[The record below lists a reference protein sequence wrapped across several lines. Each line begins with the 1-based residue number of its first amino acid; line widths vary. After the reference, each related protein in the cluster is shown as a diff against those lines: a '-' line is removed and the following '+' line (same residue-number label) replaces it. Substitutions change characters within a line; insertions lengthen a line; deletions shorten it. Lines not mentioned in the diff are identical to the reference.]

1 MNSKGLFHILRFL
14 DFYDIINLF
23 KTKNKKLFILL
34 NTALAKI
41 YYSNIKECLLK
52 YYNIIE
58 LLKCSIVRSQIKDS
72 LKIDLV
78 LNTRLKCNNNNLI
91 EPMYYQLAY
100 IYNYYQKIKPQKELI
115 TKEDC
120 ENKGKK
126 LKCMIT
132 IHLIYIQKI
141 IKIMI

>member
-1 MNSKGLFHILRFL
+1 M
-14 DFYDIINLF
+14 
-23 KTKNKKLFILL
+23 FILL

-58 LLKCSIVRSQIKDS
+58 LLKCSIVRNQIKDS

-78 LNTRLKCNNNNLI
+78 LNTRLKYNNNNNNLV

-100 IYNYYQKIKPQKELI
+100 LYNYYRKIKPQKELI

-120 ENKGKK
+120 ENKEKN
-126 LKCMIT
+126 
-132 IHLIYIQKI
+132 
-141 IKIMI
+141 